1 MLAVIVVATIAMTET
16 AGADNKVGN
25 WAVCDRTFSY
35 SPPLYREQTEVCNT
49 DNGNV
54 FYHFAN
60 VGPRTR
66 TAIYSTM
73 AGSWGT
79 ISNITDFITS
89 DPHNSTDIYYEFKS
103 LDHLDQE
110 GRGAAVGVSWCLETH
125 TNYTCDHGHIAFD
138 PATNGGI
145 GDYTD
150 TELKSIAC
158 HETGHALG
166 QTHPPTNSTSTYGCM
181 VTNTLYPMVHGH
193 NVNDIENNW
202 HY

>member
-1 MLAVIVVATIAMTET
+1 M
-16 AGADNKVGN
+16 
-25 WAVCDRTFSY
+25 
-35 SPPLYREQTEVCNT
+35 
-49 DNGNV
+49 
-54 FYHFAN
+54 
-60 VGPRTR
+60 PRR
-66 TAIYSTM
+66 GRGRGWIGRRLSLLISRWRSDVPSRRWSSCGRSRR
-73 AGSWGT
+73 GSLLGCAPR
-79 ISNITDFITS
+79 SSGS